1 MAEENISEIL
11 GIEEQSAMSSPH
23 PGSIGSA
30 QDNSCENALATIAN
44 IVLGVGIV
52 GTLFCLVT
60 LTTTKVIDPTTY
72 HDSVRYDTVFN
83 PGGLAISV
91 GVLFST
97 ITTWALLR
105 VIANIS
111 KTLKEINSKMK

>member
-11 GIEEQSAMSSPH
+11 GIEEQSSNSSPH

-30 QDNSCENALATIAN
+30 QDNSSENALATIAN

-60 LTTTKVIDPTTY
+60 LTTTKVVDPTY
-72 HDSVRYDTVFN
+72 HYSVHYDTVFN